1 MTTGA
6 ESAQKIE
13 RVSSMNFYNRNVK
26 NSQYKY
32 SVNAV
37 KIKTSLIFTLVIIGI
52 CSIGTLTP
60 ASAQDNSSVRLS
72 QKLKDL
78 SVYVSEAE
86 KSIDA
91 FAKETA
97 EKRDAKISDL
107 KTSAKTA
114 KSEFEAKIQSLD
126 DKVTSSWS
134 KVNEYFYEH
143 VEGAKAAVSEKKD
156 EVELSYAEARAKHLA
171 DNAAAS
177 IAFAL
182 STIREAELAVA
193 EALDAELHVEALK
206 AK

>member
-1 MTTGA
+1 LK
-6 ESAQKIE
+6 EF
-13 RVSSMNFYNRNVK
+13 SSLNFNKRIAK
-26 NSQYKY
+26 NSQYEY
-32 SVNAV
+32 SVNAG

-60 ASAQDNSSVRLS
+60 ASAQDSSSVRLS
-72 QKLKDL
+72 QKLTDL
-78 SVYVSEAE
+78 SARVAEAE

-91 FAKETA
+91 FANETA
-97 EKRDAKISDL
+97 EKRDDKISDL
-107 KTSAKTA
+107 EASAKTA
-114 KSEFEAKIQSLD
+114 KSEFETKIQSLD

-143 VEGAKAAVSEKKD
+143 VEAAKAAVSEKKD
-156 EVELSYAEARAKHLA
+156 EVELSYAEARARHLA

-177 IAFAL
+177 IVFAL

-193 EALDAELHVEALK
+193 EAVDAELYVEALK

>member
-143 VEGAKAAVSEKKD
+143 VEVAKAAVSEKKD